1 MSWTGEP
8 TGAFQV
14 ALPGEYGPAFLAT
27 FAEMGADHV
36 ATTSVFL
43 LPVAE
48 DQGIHDV
55 TAMLQQRGLVI
66 VGIRRIADPSTD
78 HPSGMRPGETA

>member
-8 TGAFQV
+8 AGSFQV
-14 ALPGEYGPAFLAT
+14 ALAGEYGPALLAT

-43 LPVAE
+43 LPAA
-48 DQGIHDV
+48 DDLGIQDV

-66 VGIRRIADPSTD
+66 VGIRRIVEPSPFT
-78 HPSGMRPGETA
+78 PQG